1 MRDVGRTLPPRNE
14 VSRVGETRF
23 REDRMNREHF
33 AAVEDAVS
41 RMRPLPIRA
50 EGIFKHPA
58 DWTDEEVAYVADCL
72 KLNIPIYRIAA
83 MVHCEAHTLSDM
95 IKKNPDLSRLV
106 AEQKNNLY
114 QESVFQLDRLM
125 KAGNASVAMFVAER
139 LGKDK
144 GWSMVDQEK
153 GEDDGPGGGKIVM
166 GLIPDEALGE
176 AAKFISE
183 QTGVDAS
190 KVFESDPVKMQAAE
204 DAEAERAA
212 AESAEAERRREAEL
226 AAGLAN
232 GTIVEGEASEGHPSA
247 DPSAYERVEAEE
259 AGEYGRMDGGM
270 YGPGAGYDEDF
281 NPPME
286 GNPDFFG

>member
-1 MRDVGRTLPPRNE
+1 MRDVGRTIPPRNE
-14 VSRVGETRF
+14 ISRVGQADF

-95 IKKNPDLSRLV
+95 IKKNPDLTRLV
-106 AEQKNNLY
+106 TEQKNNLY

-144 GWSMVDQEK
+144 GWSMIDEQK

-166 GLIPDEALGE
+166 GLIPDDALGE

-183 QTGVDAS
+183 KTGVEAS
-190 KVFESDPVKMQAAE
+190 KVFVSDPVKMQAAA
-204 DAEAERAA
+204 DAEDERAA
-212 AESAEAERRREAEL
+212 AEAAAAARARTEEL
-226 AAGLAN
+226 EEGLAN
-232 GTIVEGEASEGHPSA
+232 GSIVDAEEAGHPSA
-247 DPSAYERVEAEE
+247 DPTAYERIEAEE
-259 AGEYGRMDGGM
+259 AGEYGNMGGGM

-281 NPPME
+281 NPPMD
-286 GNPDFFG
+286 GGPDFFG